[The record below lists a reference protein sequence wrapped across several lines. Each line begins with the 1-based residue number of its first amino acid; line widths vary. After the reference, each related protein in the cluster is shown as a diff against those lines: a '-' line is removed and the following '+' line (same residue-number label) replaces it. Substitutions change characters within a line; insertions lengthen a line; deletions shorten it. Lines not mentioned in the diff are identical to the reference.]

1 MILNTLIECLLWL
14 GAIYLITNFLIQRDK
29 IKLDATI
36 VELEKERKTRRNFY
50 NDLVKSY
57 DNHKETISEHR
68 KTIERY
74 GEHVEKSNEIIER
87 LNDKIKQLESEQNK
101 H

>member
-36 VELEKERKTRRNFY
+36 VELKK
-50 NDLVKSY
+50 VMK
-57 DNHKETISEHR
+57 
-68 KTIERY
+68 
-74 GEHVEKSNEIIER
+74 
-87 LNDKIKQLESEQNK
+87 
-101 H
+101 